1 MPAVP
6 EVGHTVR
13 LIGRI
18 EVDREAESQQK
29 GDTDSHV
36 TVSGEIAIDLQG
48 ISINAEKVFD
58 TGIQARIVEDSFYE
72 IDTDVVGNHSFLEQT
87 ADNQE
92 NSLSEHLGTDV
103 ERTADL
109 GNKVTGPHNRS
120 GHKLRKERYIKSIV
134 QQTVQ
139 RTEIATID
147 INGITE

>member
-29 GDTDSHV
+29 GDADSHV

-58 TGIQARIVEDSFYE
+58 TGIQAGIVEDSFYE

-87 ADNQE
+87 ADDQE

-103 ERTADL
+103 ERTR
-109 GNKVTGPHNRS
+109 TIGP
-120 GHKLRKERYIKSIV
+120 
-134 QQTVQ
+134 
-139 RTEIATID
+139 ATSCGKND
-147 INGITE
+147 T